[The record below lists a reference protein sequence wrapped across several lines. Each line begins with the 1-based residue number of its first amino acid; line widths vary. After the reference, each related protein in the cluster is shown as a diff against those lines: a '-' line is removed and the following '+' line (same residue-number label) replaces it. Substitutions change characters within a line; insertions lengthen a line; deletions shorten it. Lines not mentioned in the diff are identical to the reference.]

1 MHHLE
6 LLVLFDDI
14 GWQVV
19 PWVDGRHCSWL
30 GNSVFLRRQIRDGL
44 DGTLEFQVV
53 GLHAVIK
60 VDFEAGLG
68 EVG

>member
-19 PWVDGRHCSWL
+19 PWVDGCHCSWL
-30 GNSVFLRRQIRDGL
+30 GNLVFLRRQARDGL
-44 DGTLEFQVV
+44 GGPFEFEVV
-53 GLHAVIK
+53 DLHAVI
-60 VDFEAGLG
+60 
-68 EVG
+68 